1 MGNGMNKVSTIK
13 FPNNTKKKKKSTKNY
28 DDFILGYWIQVLPGL
43 YVGNYR
49 DSKDHQ
55 QLEKYNITHIVAI
68 HDSPRRLL
76 AVSILTNCNH
86 LFLFILSSFF
96 FFCFH

>member
-1 MGNGMNKVSTIK
+1 MFSL
-13 FPNNTKKKKKSTKNY
+13 F
-28 DDFILGYWIQVLPGL
+28 DQVLPGL

-49 DSKDHQ
+49 DSKDYQ

-76 AVSILTNCNH
+76 AVSVLPVAGSDSPIHRFFYDIYYLH
-86 LFLFILSSFF
+86 LLLSLRINIIYA
-96 FFCFH
+96 